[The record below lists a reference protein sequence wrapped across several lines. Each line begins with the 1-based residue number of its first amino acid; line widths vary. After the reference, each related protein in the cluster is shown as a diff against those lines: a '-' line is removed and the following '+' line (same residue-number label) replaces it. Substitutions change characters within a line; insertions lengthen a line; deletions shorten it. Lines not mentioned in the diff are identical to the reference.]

1 MNNSTSS
8 FLPVD
13 YKVPTASGDYIKLPK
28 GAPTKK
34 MRILTAPVLGYEYFN
49 TQNKPVRSI
58 TMPASIPADLGIN
71 KSTGQPNAIN
81 HFWAMVVWDY
91 DDKKIAIWSITQK
104 TIQTAIMN
112 LFLDEDWGDARDFDI
127 KVTRTDANDKVTYA
141 VIPGNKKPITI
152 DIHEVWENTPVNLQ
166 ALFTGQNPFDK
177 NLVLADTLEN
187 EPDLGAT
194 DEHYQEEEQ
203 PNFEDIH

>member
-1 MNNSTSS
+1 MNNSVSS

-49 TQNKPVRSI
+49 TQNKPVRSV

-91 DDKKIAIWSITQK
+91 DDKKIAIWSVTQK

-127 KVTRTDANDKVTYA
+127 KVTRTDTNDKVTYA
-141 VIPGNKKPITI
+141 VIPGNKKPITV
-152 DIHEVWENTPVNLQ
+152 DIHEAFDNTPVNLQ

-177 NLVLADTLEN
+177 NLVLADTIESQ
-187 EPDLGAT
+187 PDLGAT
-194 DEHYQEEEQ
+194 DEHYQEEQ
-203 PNFEDIH
+203 PNFDDIR